1 MNLPN
6 IARRIRPRLDTFA
19 RKLHCRRGLVM
30 WQQRMLDQEL
40 EGNKAFELLRD
51 CSLFRTY
58 QDAFKV
64 ATGLPLQLIQKS
76 CMEDKSCSAEQ
87 TNEFCKILNENGIC
101 PCCKEANQILG
112 RQAKEETK
120 TISCFAGMK
129 ETAIPIQYAGR
140 TLAFLKTGE
149 VLTHQPGDR
158 DFEHIAGVLLG
169 QGKSGAEITLLRKA
183 YFDSPVVEGA
193 RYQGMVVLLATF
205 GRQLTEH
212 LKDLILSR
220 TEETPVPIRK
230 AVEYIERNL
239 DGHLGL
245 DDVAVQSG
253 LSVSQ
258 FCKVFKE
265 TTGVTF
271 TEHVNRRRIE
281 WARRELLRPGARVT
295 EVAYKVGFTSL
306 SQFNRSFLRF
316 VGEAPRDYR
325 KRRLLEVA

>member
-1 MNLPN
+1 
-6 IARRIRPRLDTFA
+6 
-19 RKLHCRRGLVM
+19 M
-30 WQQRMLDQEL
+30 WCQRMLDHDL
-40 EGNKAFELLRD
+40 DGDKAFELLRE

-58 QDAFKV
+58 QDAFMV
-64 ATGLPLQLIQKS
+64 ATGLPLHLMRAGCIDDMRK
-76 CMEDKSCSAEQ
+76 CSSGG
-87 TNEFCKILNENGIC
+87 TNEFCRTLNANGTC
-101 PCCKEANQILG
+101 SCCIDTNRKLQREATEDVVTL
-112 RQAKEETK
+112 
-120 TISCFAGMK
+120 SCFAGLR
-129 ETAIPIQYAGR
+129 ETAVPIHYAGR

-149 VLTHQPGDR
+149 VLLSLPKDR

-169 QGKSGAEITLLRKA
+169 QGKSGAEISLLRKA
-183 YFDSPVVEGA
+183 YFDSPVVNGA
-193 RYQGMVVLLATF
+193 RYEGTVVLLATF
-205 GRQLTEH
+205 GRQLTDH
-212 LKDLILSR
+212 LNDLIVSR
-220 TEETPVPIRK
+220 TEEVPMPVRK
-230 AVEYIERNL
+230 AIEFIERHL
-239 DGHLGL
+239 DDHLGL
-245 DDVAVQSG
+245 DEVAMQSG

-316 VGEAPRDYR
+316 VGEAPREYR

>member
-1 MNLPN
+1 
-6 IARRIRPRLDTFA
+6 
-19 RKLHCRRGLVM
+19 M
-30 WQQRMLDQEL
+30 WWQRMLDHDL
-40 EGNKAFELLRD
+40 EGDKAFELLRD

-64 ATGLPLQLIQKS
+64 ATGLPLQIIRAGCL
-76 CMEDKSCSAEQ
+76 EARGCSSGQ
-87 TNEFCKILNENGIC
+87 TNEFCKTLNQNGIC
-101 PCCKEANQILG
+101 NCCVDINMLLHRE
-112 RQAKEETK
+112 AKEEPATL
-120 TISCFAGMK
+120 SCFAGMK
-129 ETAIPIQYAGR
+129 ETAVPIIYSGR
-140 TLAFLKTGE
+140 TIAYLKTGE
-149 VLTHQPGDR
+149 ILVHQPNDR

-169 QGKSGAEITLLRKA
+169 QGKSGAEISLLRKA

-193 RYQGMVVLLATF
+193 RYEGMVILLSTF

-212 LKDLILSR
+212 LKDLIVSR
-220 TEETPVPIRK
+220 TEETPMPVRK
-230 AVEYIERNL
+230 AIEFIERHL
-239 DGHLGL
+239 DEHLGL
-245 DDVAVQSG
+245 DEVAVQSG

-265 TTGVTF
+265 TTGLTF

-295 EVAYKVGFTSL
+295 EVAYKVGFSSL

>member
-1 MNLPN
+1 
-6 IARRIRPRLDTFA
+6 
-19 RKLHCRRGLVM
+19 M
-30 WQQRMLDQEL
+30 WQQRMLDQDL
-40 EGNKAFELLRD
+40 EGDKAFELLRD

-64 ATGLPLQLIQKS
+64 ATGLPLQLMRTG
-76 CMEDKSCSAEQ
+76 CLEERRCSAGQ
-87 TNEFCKILNENGIC
+87 SNEFCKTLNENGMC
-101 PCCKEANQILG
+101 SCCMDVNLLLNREAKDEP
-112 RQAKEETK
+112 A

-129 ETAIPIQYAGR
+129 ETAVPIHYAGR
-140 TLAFLKTGE
+140 TIAFLKTGE
-149 VLTHQPGDR
+149 VLVSHPSDK

-169 QGKSGAEITLLRKA
+169 EGKSGAEISLLRKA
-183 YFDSPVVEGA
+183 YFDSPVIDGS
-193 RYQGMVVLLATF
+193 RYHGMVILLSTF

-212 LKDLILSR
+212 LKDLIVSR
-220 TEETPVPIRK
+220 TEETPLPVRK
-230 AVEYIERNL
+230 AIEFIERHL
-239 DGHLGL
+239 DEHLGL
-245 DDVAVQSG
+245 DEVAVQSG

-295 EVAYKVGFTSL
+295 EVAYKVGFSSL

>member
-1 MNLPN
+1 
-6 IARRIRPRLDTFA
+6 
-19 RKLHCRRGLVM
+19 M
-30 WQQRMLDQEL
+30 WQQRMLDQDL

-64 ATGLPLQLIQKS
+64 ATGLPLQLVRAG
-76 CMEDKSCSAEQ
+76 CLDDRGCSAEQ
-87 TNEFCKILNENGIC
+87 TNEFCKTLNQNGMC
-101 PCCKEANQILG
+101 TCCKEVNLLLN
-112 RQAKEETK
+112 REAKDEPT

-129 ETAIPIQYAGR
+129 ETAVPIQYAGR
-140 TLAFLKTGE
+140 AIAFLKTGE
-149 VLTHQPGDR
+149 VLTHQPSDR

-193 RYQGMVVLLATF
+193 RYQGMVILLSTF

-220 TEETPVPIRK
+220 TEETPVPVRK